1 MPYRAFARSIG
12 FVVLLGLVLTVSIP
26 ASATTIQGTLEL
38 VGTITPGSSTPL
50 ILPFGLTEI
59 SLTEPFQGQAQFSV
73 AFVGGGTPDPAELPA
88 SLLAFDLT
96 IGNTHWDSNMPHSDV
111 TALVQGES
119 LLGLGMT
126 YTLTTSHPDLSFFLP
141 SSPGTWEAH
150 DWDGITDH
158 GTISGT
164 YQVNETAIP
173 EPTTL
178 FLVGSG
184 LLGLWGARRKFKK

>member
-73 AFVGGGTPDPAELPA
+73 AFVGGGSPDPAELPA

-96 IGNTHWDSNMPHSDV
+96 IGNTHWDASLPHCDV
-111 TALVQGES
+111 
-119 LLGLGMT
+119 
-126 YTLTTSHPDLSFFLP
+126 
-141 SSPGTWEAH
+141 
-150 DWDGITDH
+150 
-158 GTISGT
+158 
-164 YQVNETAIP
+164 
-173 EPTTL
+173 
-178 FLVGSG
+178 
-184 LLGLWGARRKFKK
+184 